1 MERKINFNCPILN
14 AFYKEYIASR
24 NWDKISSEIS
34 KDIEVIEDLWFE
46 FTIEYNTDTSA
57 GHPVKD
63 GDIVR
68 HSFER
73 RRVKDKEP

>member
-46 FTIEYNTDTSA
+46 STIEYNTDTSA
-57 GHPVKD
+57 GHPTKD
-63 GDIVR
+63 DDIVR
-68 HSFER
+68 YSFEK